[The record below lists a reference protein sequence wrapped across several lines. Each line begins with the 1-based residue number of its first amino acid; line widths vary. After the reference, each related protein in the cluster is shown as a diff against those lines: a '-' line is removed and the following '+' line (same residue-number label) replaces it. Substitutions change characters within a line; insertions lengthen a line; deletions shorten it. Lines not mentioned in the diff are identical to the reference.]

1 MEPEVLRNFV
11 EARPGAIPWQV
22 ILLRELLI
30 NGGVALAVI
39 ALAALLLSKCCDC
52 RWLALYLLCLTLAAM
67 FGFVELNLV
76 RMDLSVPSPEVMQSY
91 LFSQILPLGIV
102 GLIGT
107 GGALC

>member
-1 MEPEVLRNFV
+1 M
-11 EARPGAIPWQV
+11 
-22 ILLRELLI
+22 RELLV
-30 NGGVALAVI
+30 NGSLAFAVI
-39 ALAALLLSKCCDC
+39 AFVALLLSKCSDR

-76 RMDLSVPSPEVMQSY
+76 RMDLSVPGPEVMQSY
-91 LFSQILPLGIV
+91 LFSRILPLGIV